1 VKKHTGEK
9 EPVKKSKAKKRSTPV
24 KSKTA
29 SRQEGTPSIPRGS
42 RSKIECVVPFE
53 WTIAAYD
60 STLPAVFSTPAM
72 IGLMELAAAQA
83 IRPHLAEG
91 TISVGT
97 RIEVDHLK
105 AASQGAKVEASARFL
120 GRRGRFLVFETEA
133 RSGGAIIGRGKVF
146 RAIVAAGNFSKK
158 VAGKG

>member
-1 VKKHTGEK
+1 MK
-9 EPVKKSKAKKRSTPV
+9 KKSRKPKAAPKPKIKP
-24 KSKTA
+24 
-29 SRQEGTPSIPRGS
+29 QYNIPGIAKGLH
-42 RSKIECVVPFE
+42 SKIECVVPFE

-83 IRPHLAEG
+83 IRPHLPAG

-105 AASQGAKVEASARFL
+105 AVGQGEKVEATARL
-120 GRRGRFLVFETEA
+120 TGMRGRFLVFETEA
-133 RSGGAIIGRGKVF
+133 RADETLIGSGRVF
-146 RAIVAAGNFSKK
+146 RAIVVTENFHKRS
-158 VAGKG
+158 AE

>member
-1 VKKHTGEK
+1 MNKRKTGK
-9 EPVKKSKAKKRSTPV
+9 RKAAAKPKAKPRK
-24 KSKTA
+24 
-29 SRQEGTPSIPRGS
+29 ESIPGMAKGLQS
-42 RSKIECVVPFE
+42 RIECVVPFE

-83 IRPHLAEG
+83 IRPHLPVG

-105 AASQGAKVEASARFL
+105 AVSQGARVEANARLL
-120 GRRGRFLVFETEA
+120 GTRGRFLVFETEA
-133 RSGGAIIGRGKVF
+133 RAGDVIIGRGKVF
-146 RAIVAAGNFSKK
+146 RAIVAAGNFQ
-158 VAGKG
+158 A